1 MGQFEDMEVFVAIVD
16 ADGIGK
22 AAERLHVAKSA
33 VSRRLVELEK
43 RLGVQLINRTTRQ
56 SSLTEEGNVFYRR
69 AQEIL
74 VDVSELN
81 AITSRT
87 QTVLQ
92 GDLKV
97 AVPLSFGL
105 QHVAAAIIE
114 FAKLHSAL
122 DIHLDFSDRHVDIV
136 DEGFDVAIRIS
147 ELKDSTLIARKLAT
161 IRHVLCASPDYLDR
175 NGRPTCPQDL
185 KTHVGIHYSNAPNI
199 SWKFVGPDGRTNSVV
214 VPARLTANNGDFLR
228 EAAVAGQGLILPPA
242 FLVWKQIENGELEP
256 VMTDYS
262 FPDTNA
268 YAVYPETRY
277 LSQRVRALVDFL
289 IDRFSSAPYWDKGL

>member
-33 VSRRLVELEK
+33 VSRRLVELEN

-56 SSLTEEGNVFYRR
+56 SSLTEEGIVFYRR

-105 QHVAAAIIE
+105 QHVATAIIE
-114 FAKLHSAL
+114 FAELHSAL
-122 DIHLDFSDRHVDIV
+122 NIHLDFSDRHVDIV
-136 DEGFDVAIRIS
+136 DEGFDIAIRIS
-147 ELKDSTLIARKLAT
+147 ELKDSTLIARKLAP

-185 KTHVGIHYSNAPNI
+185 KVHVGIHYSNAPNI
-199 SWKFVGPDGRTNSVV
+199 SWKFVGPDGRTNSVI

-228 EAAVAGQGLILPPA
+228 VAAIAGHGLIMPPA
-242 FLVWKQIENGELEP
+242 FLVWKQIENGALEP
-256 VMTDYS
+256 VMTDYNS
-262 FPDTNA
+262 PDSNA
-268 YAVYPETRY
+268 YAVYPEIRY

-289 IDRFSSAPYWDKGL
+289 IDRFSSAPYWEKGL